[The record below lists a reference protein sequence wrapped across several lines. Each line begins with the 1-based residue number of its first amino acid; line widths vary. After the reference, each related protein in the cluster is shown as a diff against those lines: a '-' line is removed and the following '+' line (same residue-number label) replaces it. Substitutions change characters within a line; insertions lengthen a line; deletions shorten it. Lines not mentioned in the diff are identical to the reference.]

1 MGDNRAYVTRFDDE
15 PRRRCITPATAG
27 TRIMHWLCLS
37 HSGTDIDDDG
47 DENEMHTSTPHHH
60 HPPPKATTQQP
71 ALSDPTSAHGLSQQA
86 LSISGKPPK
95 PNNIQT
101 HAGRQDST
109 RLTDLV
115 LAPGHAGRH
124 HLSSFTCRV
133 LAPGYAGFPHTIHMQ
148 CHVFVG
154 PHGLGSRTCRAPT
167 LVVVLAT
174 GLGSRAQAVSHTIST
189 CNVKCLL
196 GWLM

>member
-1 MGDNRAYVTRFDDE
+1 MVDNSLRNLIRV
-15 PRRRCITPATAG
+15 TPATAVI
-27 TRIMHWLCLS
+27 RLMHWLSLS

-86 LSISGKPPK
+86 LSISSKPPK

-115 LAPGHAGRH
+115 LAPGRAGRH
-124 HLSSFTCRV
+124 HLSSFTCQV
-133 LAPGYAGFPHTIHMQ
+133 LAPGYAGPYS
-148 CHVFVG
+148 
-154 PHGLGSRTCRAPT
+154 LGSRTCRAPRRV
-167 LVVVLAT
+167 LVLVT